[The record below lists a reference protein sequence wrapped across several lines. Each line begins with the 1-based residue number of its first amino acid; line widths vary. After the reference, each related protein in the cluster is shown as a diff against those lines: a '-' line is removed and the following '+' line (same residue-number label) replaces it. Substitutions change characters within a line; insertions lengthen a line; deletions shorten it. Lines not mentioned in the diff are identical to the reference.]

1 MPHGEKRR
9 RKQDLKFKCL
19 LCLQCWNTA
28 TCCSSLEKFG
38 SQSSREQVSHSVL
51 TLPSLY
57 LVYISK
63 KLPYEPGHAQDF
75 FLYINSDTKKLD
87 FHTTA
92 AVLKKKKERI
102 LICQLL
108 RDYASLWTFAEH
120 FYQTVE
126 LRSLSGELFPFLEP
140 NHPGVD

>member
-1 MPHGEKRR
+1 MSHGEKRR
-9 RKQDLKFKCL
+9 RKQDLKFKFL
-19 LCLQCWNTA
+19 LCLQFWNTA

-38 SQSSREQVSHSVL
+38 SQSSRELVSHSVL
-51 TLPSLY
+51 TQPSLY
-57 LVYISK
+57 LLYISK
-63 KLPYEPGHAQDF
+63 KLPYEPGRAQDF
-75 FLYINSDTKKLD
+75 FLSINSDTKMFL
-87 FHTTA
+87 TQP
-92 AVLKKKKERI
+92 LPCQKKKKRI

>member
-9 RKQDLKFKCL
+9 RKQDLKFKFL
-19 LCLQCWNTA
+19 LCLQFWNTA

-38 SQSSREQVSHSVL
+38 SQSSCELVSHSVL
-51 TLPSLY
+51 TQPSLY

-75 FLYINSDTKKLD
+75 FLYINSDTEKLY

-92 AVLKKKKERI
+92 AVLKKKKRKDTDLPVIEGLCI
-102 LICQLL
+102 IMDICG
-108 RDYASLWTFAEH
+108 TF
-120 FYQTVE
+120 
-126 LRSLSGELFPFLEP
+126 LSNCSAAFIIW
-140 NHPGVD
+140 